1 MANYR
6 QIHVSIWK
14 DEWFMDLEPDQKLLF
29 IYLFSN
35 ESASL
40 SGLYKLPLKVIA
52 FETGLDAE
60 YITTTLTKFSRSGK
74 VHYQD
79 GIVWIVNMRRYHET
93 KSDKVQTRINSD
105 IANIPD
111 CELKRQY
118 LKTMIPYR
126 YPIDTAPQL
135 KEEEKEN
142 KSREDKRNGRFD
154 YSEAQAIV
162 LQVTSWPAIPG
173 DHNEVMHML
182 GVVLEIYER
191 HKEKTVEYLTQY
203 WQAFKERYPRSTK
216 TFWLT
221 DWAVQG
227 KIPAR
232 HATTIDGRGVGKP
245 AGGFVT

>member
-6 QIHVSIWK
+6 QIHVAIWK

-52 FETGLDAE
+52 FETCLEPD
-60 YITTTLTKFSRSGK
+60 YILKTLATFEKSGK
-74 VHYQD
+74 AYYQD

-105 IANIPD
+105 VANIPD
-111 CELKRQY
+111 CELKRRY
-118 LKTMIPYR
+118 LKTMIPYQ
-126 YPIDTAPQL
+126 YPIDTETQL
-135 KEEEKEN
+135 KELNLN
-142 KSREDKRNGRFD
+142 KNRVDKSNGRCD
-154 YSEAQAIV
+154 YSSAQAII
-162 LQVTSWPAIPG
+162 QEVTGWMAIPG
-173 DHNEVMHML
+173 NHDDVMHML
-182 GVVLEIYER
+182 GIVMEIYD
-191 HKEKTVEYLTQY
+191 HQKDGTVEYLAQY

-216 TFWLT
+216 LFWLT

-227 KIPAR
+227 KIPPKQSK
-232 HATTIDGRGVGKP
+232 TIDGRGSPKQ